1 MKYKNLKNIQIL
13 RNILLIADRFLT
25 HHTYSS
31 LFSMKQ
37 KSELDLT
44 QEDIHYSFLYQVIEG
59 YIEGKPKEGQ
69 MVLRDRERVLQRW
82 KIRAFVR
89 WHISIY

>member
-13 RNILLIADRFLT
+13 RNIFLIADRFLT

-44 QEDIHYSFLYQVIEG
+44 QEDIHYSFLYQV
-59 YIEGKPKEGQ
+59 
-69 MVLRDRERVLQRW
+69 M
-82 KIRAFVR
+82 
-89 WHISIY
+89 